1 MFLTV
6 TVPIVAIHCQ
16 PVQSQMCCESVREVR
31 PNVNR
36 LPHSVSMAVKVRGIL
51 LFSAA
56 IMWKGELERDA
67 LCSVLHS
74 LYSCR

>member
-1 MFLTV
+1 
-6 TVPIVAIHCQ
+6 
-16 PVQSQMCCESVREVR
+16 MCCESVRVVR
-31 PNVNR
+31 PNVSR

-56 IMWKGELERDA
+56 IRWKGEPESYV

-74 LYSCR
+74 LYSRS